1 MCLNSSATKCISAD
15 TVVFQGALCQ
25 LWPLM
30 ARRGHLHQEVLVDLL
45 PTKALKSQTKA
56 KLCRSSI

>member
-1 MCLNSSATKCISAD
+1 MCLNCSATKRISAD

-30 ARRGHLHQEVLVDLL
+30 ARRGHLHQEVLVDLI
-45 PTKALKSQTKA
+45 PTKALKSQTKG
-56 KLCRSSI
+56 